1 MIKELRENQVFVF
14 GANLAGRH
22 GKGAALQAVKFG
34 AKYGI
39 GCGPT
44 GQCYAIPTKGKQL
57 EVLPLE
63 TIEAHV
69 RIFLKW
75 ANANLDQEFLVTAIG
90 CGLAGYSPE
99 QIAPMFKNHSEN
111 VILPPEFKSV
121 LNV

>member
-57 EVLPLE
+57 EILPLE
-63 TIEAHV
+63 TIESHV